1 MKLYTS
7 IFKAI
12 DQIKLLL
19 IDAGLV
25 DGITLT
31 NEQLKVSKDTLFW
44 HIAVKNEEGSKK
56 QTYVTYSVISSQP
69 TLYGDGI
76 PHGYSVIIGLNIF
89 SNKENVKDLIDDINT
104 SADNF
109 GWQFELSSAISYDH
123 QLNLYTYPF
132 NLLKVLTE

>member
-12 DQIKLLL
+12 DQIKTLL

-31 NEQLKVSKDTLFW
+31 SEQLKDSKDTLFW

-69 TLYGDGI
+69 TIYGDGI
-76 PHGYSVIIGLNIF
+76 PRGYSVIIELNLY
-89 SNKENVKDLIDDINT
+89 SNKENVKDVIDEINT
-104 SADNF
+104 SADNYE
-109 GWQFELSSAISYDH
+109 WQFELSSAISYDH
-123 QLNLYTYPF
+123 QLNLYAYSF
-132 NLLKVLTE
+132 NLLKVITE